1 MDGCLL
7 VNTFIVCSI
16 YYLLSSVA
24 RPGACRLSLCHIQLR
39 LDFPTRPLASF
50 STFNTGATYTAK

>member
-7 VNTFIVCSI
+7 VNTFIFCSI
-16 YYLLSSVA
+16 YYL
-24 RPGACRLSLCHIQLR
+24 RPGACRLSLCHIQSR
-39 LDFPTRPLASF
+39 LDFPTRPFASF